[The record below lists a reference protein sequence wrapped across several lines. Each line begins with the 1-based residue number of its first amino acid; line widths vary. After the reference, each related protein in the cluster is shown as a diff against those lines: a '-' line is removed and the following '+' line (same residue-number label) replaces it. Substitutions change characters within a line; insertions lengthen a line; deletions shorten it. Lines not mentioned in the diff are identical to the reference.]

1 MGLISLESKV
11 SFVVASV
18 QSRGNEQ
25 VANHRAAKSDGDDIW
40 RREEPFIT
48 SWGVAMQVTMM
59 CQTFVLYEIFN
70 LGKIYIISS
79 EWKNET

>member
-25 VANHRAAKSDGDDIW
+25 VANHRAAKSDGDDI
-40 RREEPFIT
+40 
-48 SWGVAMQVTMM
+48 
-59 CQTFVLYEIFN
+59 
-70 LGKIYIISS
+70 
-79 EWKNET
+79 